1 MSAGIIQGNIAS
13 ITLLTAVVDLG
24 SVAANTTEEETATVP
39 GVKVGDF
46 VLVSKPTLEDG
57 LLLGTCRVSA
67 NDTVLIQVDN
77 PTGSAINAASET
89 LTFLVFR
96 PEALEVKRVI
106 T

>member
-46 VLVSKPTLEDG
+46 VLVSKPTLEAG